1 MSRKYTWFL
10 FLFTL
15 LSLHHSAL
23 LSQNTMVQDLRGEWL
38 VYDQN
43 KNSLVP
49 LVESLFNQK
58 SINLYIDLNKY
69 QDYHLLVDL
78 PKNTS
83 LLVENKIVFSSKKEI
98 DISFGIDSLKS
109 IYNRDSILISIF
121 SNDLKLD
128 EIGSKI
134 IDKDSNQ
141 LRSST
146 DSILDISKRTR
157 RDFNDFFIMAIFIVL
172 GSVVLVKQSLKTTF
186 FDYLSVSSTFSIK
199 PKSEALYST
208 GVFASSNILMF
219 FLYGISLG
227 FIVVMA
233 LVSFRRK
240 VILDLEIEKPL
251 ELVGLSLLVSLIL
264 IFLMVMRYFLLR
276 LVGSIFKMK
285 TLVSIQFFD
294 YFRITFFILLVL
306 FFALVFNFGT
316 GGSLIQI
323 DKVSLAILIIL
334 TLCLRPLL
342 IYLKLNKLSGN
353 KNLHLFSYICGT
365 ELIPLII
372 ITNISLNI

>member
-1 MSRKYTWFL
+1 MSRKYNWFL
-10 FLFTL
+10 FLFVV
-15 LSLHHSAL
+15 LSMHHSAL
-23 LSQNTMVQDLRGEWL
+23 LSQNTLVQDLRNEWF

-43 KNSLVP
+43 KSALVP
-49 LVESLFNQK
+49 LVENIFNQK
-58 SINLYIDLNKY
+58 SINLYLDLNKY
-69 QDYHLLVDL
+69 QDYHLSVDL
-78 PKNTS
+78 PTKTS
-83 LLVENKIVFSSKKEI
+83 LLFENKIVFSSKKR
-98 DISFGIDSLKS
+98 SVKHFGIDSLKR
-109 IYNRDSILISIF
+109 IYTRGSILISIF
-121 SNDLKLD
+121 SSDLKLD
-128 EIGSKI
+128 EISSQI

-141 LRSST
+141 LRSSA
-146 DSILDISKRTR
+146 DSIMDISKREQN
-157 RDFNDFFIMAIFIVL
+157 DYNDFFIMAIFIVL

-233 LVSFRRK
+233 LVSLRGK
-240 VILDLEIEKPL
+240 VIIDLEIEKPL
-251 ELVGLSLLVSLIL
+251 ELVGVSLLVSLVL

-276 LVGSIFKMK
+276 VVGGIFKMK
-285 TLVSIQFFD
+285 ALVSIQFFD

-306 FFALVFNFGT
+306 FFALIFNFGT
-316 GGSLIQI
+316 GGSLIHI
-323 DKVSLAILIIL
+323 NEISLTFFFIL

-372 ITNISLNI
+372 ITNIFLNI

>member
-1 MSRKYTWFL
+1 MSRKYNWFL
-10 FLFTL
+10 FLFMV
-15 LSLHHSAL
+15 LSMHHSAL
-23 LSQNTMVQDLRGEWL
+23 LSQNMMVQDLRNEWL

-43 KNSLVP
+43 KNALVP
-49 LVESLFNQK
+49 LVENIFDQK
-58 SINLYIDLNKY
+58 SINLYLDLNKY

-78 PKNTS
+78 PTKTS
-83 LLVENKIVFSSKKEI
+83 LLFENKIVFSSKKR
-98 DISFGIDSLKS
+98 SVKHFGIDSLKR
-109 IYNRDSILISIF
+109 IYPRDSILISIF
-121 SNDLKLD
+121 STDLKLG
-128 EIGSKI
+128 EISSEI

-141 LRSST
+141 LRSSA
-146 DSILDISKRTR
+146 DSIMDISKRVQN
-157 RDFNDFFIMAIFIVL
+157 DYNDFFIMAIFIVL

-186 FDYLSVSSTFSIK
+186 FDYISVSSTFSIK

-233 LVSFRRK
+233 LVSLRGK
-240 VILDLEIEKPL
+240 VIIDLEIEKPL
-251 ELVGLSLLVSLIL
+251 ELVGVSLLVSLVL

-276 LVGSIFKMK
+276 LVGGIFKMK
-285 TLVSIQFFD
+285 ALVSIQFFD

-306 FFALVFNFGT
+306 FFALIFNFGT
-316 GGSLIQI
+316 GGSLIHI
-323 DKVSLAILIIL
+323 NEISLTIFFIL

-342 IYLKLNKLSGN
+342 IYFKLNKLSGN
-353 KNLHLFSYICGT
+353 KNLQLFSYICGT

-372 ITNISLNI
+372 ITNIFLNI